1 MTKIALTLNFASI
14 AALTRFTS
22 SIDADLLGA
31 DDVEIAGVYAESP
44 IATDTPAGDLI
55 DKDGFRYDPELH
67 VSPPG
72 LTDKG
77 LWKVRKGKADA
88 DKAARAAFKAGGA
101 GLVNPTL
108 APAPAAPAAPVAAPA
123 PVAPAAPAMPTMPAA
138 PAPVVAPDYAV
149 IVNKCIGMV
158 NSGALSMDKLGEIYG
173 KIGVTDPNVI
183 GTNPALQ
190 VALWTELCNIQP
202 EG

>member
-31 DDVEIAGVYAESP
+31 DDVEIAGVYAEAP
-44 IATDTPAGDLI
+44 IATDAPAVALH
-55 DKDGFRYDPELH
+55 DKDGFAFDPELH

-108 APAPAAPAAPVAAPA
+108 APAPIA
-123 PVAPAAPAMPTMPAA
+123 APAAPAMPTMPAA